1 MSVAPKEQVVAGLPT
16 KSAKIRALHRTGYSR
31 AEIAKFL
38 NIRYQ
43 HVRNVLERDA
53 TREADMKSANTHSKP
68 EKDELLPVWVRLG
81 PDGRVVIPAAL
92 REALGLK
99 EGEPLLAEIGGDGEV
114 HLLTRKAAVR
124 RSQAFVRQFIPEGVS
139 LVDELLEERRREAAR
154 EDEENG

>member
-1 MSVAPKEQVVAGLPT
+1 MSIAPKEQVIAGLPT

-53 TREADMKSANTHSKP
+53 AREADMKNADKP
-68 EKDELLPVWVRLG
+68 EKHELMPVWVRLG
-81 PDGRVVIPAAL
+81 PDGRIGIPAAL
-92 REALGLK
+92 RDALGLK
-99 EGEPLLAEIGGDGEV
+99 EGEPLLVEIGGDGEI
-114 HLLTRKAAVR
+114 HLLTRMAAIR
-124 RSQAFVRQFIPEGVS
+124 RSQAFVRQFVPEGVS
-139 LVDELLEERRREAAR
+139 LVDELLEERRREATR